1 MILFGN
7 VGGMAVLFTKLAK
20 HSREGKSQ
28 GWELHPATDRCG
40 PQLRSLGIP
49 TRVPVAY
56 FTLEGQLPVLSSRF
70 HFIPIAF
77 CRYVC
82 RWAFQM
88 LINTF
93 HTRFFLLISSYSLSL
108 SLFFFFTIFKVFI
121 EFVTILHLFW
131 FLGGKACGILAP
143 WPGIEPAPPALE
155 GGAGYYEIITIGLP
169 GESPFQP
176 FLKACRAFHSMS

>member
-49 TRVPVAY
+49 TRVPAAY

-108 SLFFFFTIFKVFI
+108 SLFFFF
-121 EFVTILHLFW
+121 L
-131 FLGGKACGILAP
+131 
-143 WPGIEPAPPALE
+143 
-155 GGAGYYEIITIGLP
+155 
-169 GESPFQP
+169 P
-176 FLKACRAFHSMS
+176 FLKYLLNLLQYCICFGFLAVRHVGSWRPDQGLNQHPLHWKGVLVIMKS